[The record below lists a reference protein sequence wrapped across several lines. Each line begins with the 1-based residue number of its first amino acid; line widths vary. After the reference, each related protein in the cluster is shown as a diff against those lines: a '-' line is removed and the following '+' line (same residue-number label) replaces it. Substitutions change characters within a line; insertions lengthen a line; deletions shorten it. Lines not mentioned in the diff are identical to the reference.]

1 MKIGILTY
9 HFVSNFGANIQTL
22 STFEYF
28 RNVGH
33 DPVIINWIPTD
44 LEQYYNNV
52 VPVIQNNAFHDF
64 ALRYYTHITGVC
76 RNSLD
81 IAKVVEEE
89 NLEMVV
95 VGSDAVLT
103 YIPLLC
109 RFHLTRKGIVFRKP
123 CLDSDFHNAFWGD
136 FVTYL
141 KRPVKLAIMSGSA
154 QNTYYA
160 KILFNRRKFKK
171 ALERF
176 SYISVRDIW
185 TKLMLK
191 SLSHGSIDATITPDP
206 VFAFNQNVKV
216 QFSKEYIIKRFSL
229 EENYALMSIGHKSIG
244 SDWKI
249 DLETE
254 LCNKGITLY
263 ELPQANKLPNKT
275 LSHAIEF
282 PIDPMEWYC
291 LIKYSKGYIGELMHP
306 VLVSLHNSVP
316 LYVVDTYGFAMKG
329 EKYGINPLSSKT
341 YQIIKRF
348 ELLNNYCNIHD
359 TSSIATPK
367 EVVNNIIDFEKFKC
381 ETKAKILL
389 DEYNRMM
396 DCILKV

>member
-1 MKIGILTY
+1 M
-9 HFVSNFGANIQTL
+9 
-22 STFEYF
+22 
-28 RNVGH
+28 
-33 DPVIINWIPTD
+33 
-44 LEQYYNNV
+44 
-52 VPVIQNNAFHDF
+52 
-64 ALRYYTHITGVC
+64 
-76 RNSLD
+76 
-81 IAKVVEEE
+81 EEE

-123 CLDSDFHNAFWGD
+123 CLDSDFPNAFWGD

-229 EENYALMSIGHKSIG
+229 E
-244 SDWKI
+244 
-249 DLETE
+249 
-254 LCNKGITLY
+254 
-263 ELPQANKLPNKT
+263 
-275 LSHAIEF
+275 
-282 PIDPMEWYC
+282 
-291 LIKYSKGYIGELMHP
+291 
-306 VLVSLHNSVP
+306 
-316 LYVVDTYGFAMKG
+316 
-329 EKYGINPLSSKT
+329 
-341 YQIIKRF
+341 R
-348 ELLNNYCNIHD
+348 
-359 TSSIATPK
+359 
-367 EVVNNIIDFEKFKC
+367 DF
-381 ETKAKILL
+381 
-389 DEYNRMM
+389 
-396 DCILKV
+396 